1 METGSALSAGLVSV
15 TPVTATPTSRA
26 STTPTAARDW
36 TAVAAVGVTLVLWS
50 SAFVAIRHL
59 GEDFGA
65 GSLSLGR
72 CLVAA
77 VLLGGLAVS
86 RGLVRVQ
93 RRDWWRFATIG
104 VLWYAVYNLALN
116 EGERH
121 VDAGTAALLLQ
132 FSPLILAVLAAVVL
146 HEPFS
151 RELGLGLVVA
161 LAGVSAIAFSGD
173 ATGAST
179 RPVLGSALCLVSA
192 LVYSVSVVVQ
202 KPLMTRVPA
211 IQVTWLA
218 CTVGAV
224 ACLPWAGELV
234 HDVRHAPASS
244 VAWVVYLG
252 AFPTAIG
259 FTTYAYALSRMSASQ
274 LGITTYL
281 VPIVTIVLAWVLL
294 SEAPAPLAYAGG
306 VLTLLGV
313 ALARRKPRPA
323 APDQP
328 APA

>member
-1 METGSALSAGLVSV
+1 MTTS
-15 TPVTATPTSRA
+15 ATPTPAR
-26 STTPTAARDW
+26 TPPDAPARDW
-36 TAVAAVGVTLVLWS
+36 TAFAAVGVTLVLWA

-72 CLVAA
+72 CLVASL
-77 VLLGGLAVS
+77 LLGILAVS
-86 RGLVRVQ
+86 RGVTPVQ
-93 RRDWWRFATIG
+93 RRDVWRFAVIG

-132 FSPLILAVLAAVVL
+132 FSPLMLAVLAAVVL

-151 RELGLGLVVA
+151 RRLGVGLVLALVGVA
-161 LAGVSAIAFSGD
+161 LIAFSGD

-179 RPVLGSALCLVSA
+179 RPVLGAALCLTSA

-218 CTVGAV
+218 CTVGAI
-224 ACLPWAGELV
+224 ACLPWAGELLS
-234 HDVRHAPASS
+234 DVRAAPVSS
-244 VAWVVYLG
+244 VWWVVYLG

-259 FTTYAYALSRMSASQ
+259 FTTYAFALSRMSATQ
-274 LGITTYL
+274 LGVTTYL
-281 VPIVTIVLAWVLL
+281 VPVVTIVLAWLLL
-294 SEAPAPLAYAGG
+294 SEAPAPLAYVGG
-306 VLTLLGV
+306 ALTLVGV
-313 ALARRKPRPA
+313 AVARRRPA
-323 APDQP
+323 RAQAVGTVEELDP
-328 APA
+328 AAASLQEPR

>member
-1 METGSALSAGLVSV
+1 
-15 TPVTATPTSRA
+15 VTATHDPS
-26 STTPTAARDW
+26 TAAPTRDW
-36 TAVAAVGVTLVLWS
+36 AAIAAIGVTLVLWA

-59 GEDFGA
+59 GDDFGA

-77 VLLGGLAVS
+77 VLLGGLALS
-86 RGLVRVQ
+86 RGLTPVL
-93 RRDWWRFATIG
+93 RRDWWRFVVIG

-146 HEPFS
+146 GESFT
-151 RELGLGLVVA
+151 RELAIGLVVA
-161 LAGVSAIAFSGD
+161 LVGVSAIAFSGD
-173 ATGAST
+173 STGAGT
-179 RPVLGSALCLVSA
+179 RPVLGAALCLVSA

-218 CTVGAV
+218 CTIGAV

-234 HDVRHAPASS
+234 HDVRAAPASS

-259 FTTYAYALSRMSASQ
+259 FTTYAFALNRMSASQ
-274 LGITTYL
+274 LGVTTYL
-281 VPIVTIVLAWVLL
+281 VPVVTIGLAWVLL
-294 SEAPAPLAYAGG
+294 SETPAPLAFAGG
-306 VLTLLGV
+306 ALTLLGV
-313 ALARRKPRPA
+313 ALARRKPRTRA
-323 APDQP
+323 
-328 APA
+328 

>member
-1 METGSALSAGLVSV
+1 MTSS
-15 TPVTATPTSRA
+15 PTATGPPRQIT
-26 STTPTAARDW
+26 RDW
-36 TAVAAVGVTLVLWS
+36 AAIAAVGVTMVLWA

-59 GEDFGA
+59 GRDFGA

-77 VLLGGLAVS
+77 VLLGVLSVT
-86 RGLVRVQ
+86 RGLVRVR
-93 RRDWWRFATIG
+93 RRDWWRFAVIG

-132 FSPLILAVLAAVVL
+132 FSPLMLAVLAAVVL
-146 HEPFS
+146 KETFS
-151 RELGLGLVVA
+151 RELGVGLVVA
-161 LAGVSAIAFSGD
+161 LVGVTAIALSGD

-179 RPVLGSALCLVSA
+179 RPVLGAALCLVAA

-234 HDVRHAPASS
+234 GDVRDASASS
-244 VAWVVYLG
+244 VWWVVYLG

-259 FTTYAYALSRMSASQ
+259 FTTYAFALSRMSASQ
-274 LGITTYL
+274 LGVTTYL
-281 VPIVTIVLAWVLL
+281 VPVVTIVLAWALL
-294 SEAPAPLAYAGG
+294 AEAPAPLAYAGG
-306 VLTLLGV
+306 ALTLLGV
-313 ALARRKPRPA
+313 ALARRRPRPA
-323 APDQP
+323 PP
-328 APA
+328 ATSPSR

>member
-1 METGSALSAGLVSV
+1 VTTSET
-15 TPVTATPTSRA
+15 
-26 STTPTAARDW
+26 TTPGTQPPPTTGAPARDW
-36 TAVAAVGVTLVLWS
+36 TAVAAVGVTMVLWA

-59 GEDFGA
+59 GQDFRAGA
-65 GSLSLGR
+65 LSLGR

-77 VLLGGLAVS
+77 LLLGVLAVS
-86 RGLVRVQ
+86 RGLTPVQ
-93 RRDWWRFATIG
+93 RRDWWRFAVIG
-104 VLWYAVYNLALN
+104 VLWYAVYNLALT

-151 RELGLGLVVA
+151 RELGIGLVVA

-173 ATGAST
+173 ATGANT
-179 RPVLGSALCLVSA
+179 RPVLGSALCLVAA

-224 ACLPWAGELV
+224 ACLPWAGDLV
-234 HDVRHAPASS
+234 HDVRSAPASS
-244 VAWVVYLG
+244 VWWVVYLG

-274 LGITTYL
+274 LGVTTYL
-281 VPIVTIVLAWVLL
+281 VPVVTIVLAWLLL

-306 VLTLLGV
+306 ALTLLGV
-313 ALARRKPRPA
+313 ALAGRRSRAA
-323 APDQP
+323 APP
-328 APA
+328 AG

>member
-1 METGSALSAGLVSV
+1 MANVACV
-15 TPVTATPTSRA
+15 TSSRVDHPARATDQPT
-26 STTPTAARDW
+26 RDW
-36 TAVAAVGVTLVLWS
+36 TAIAAVGVTLVLWA

-59 GEDFGA
+59 GPDFGA

-72 CLVAA
+72 CLVASL
-77 VLLGGLAVS
+77 LLGILSVS
-86 RGLVRVQ
+86 RGLTPVQ
-93 RRDWWRFATIG
+93 RRDWWRLGVIG

-132 FSPLILAVLAAVVL
+132 FSPLMLAVLAALVL
-146 HEPFS
+146 HEPFT
-151 RELGLGLVVA
+151 RTLGIGLVISLVGVA
-161 LAGVSAIAFSGD
+161 AIASSGD
-173 ATGAST
+173 ATGANT

-202 KPLMTRVPA
+202 KPMMTRLPA

-224 ACLPWAGELV
+224 ACLPWAGDLV
-234 HDVRHAPASS
+234 HDVGAAPASS
-244 VAWVVYLG
+244 VWWVVYLG

-259 FTTYAYALSRMSASQ
+259 FTTYAYALSRMSATQ
-274 LGITTYL
+274 LGVTTYL
-281 VPIVTIVLAWVLL
+281 VPVVTIVLAWLLL

-306 VLTLLGV
+306 ALTLVGV
-313 ALARRKPRPA
+313 ALARRRPRRA
-323 APDQP
+323 RASG
-328 APA
+328 

>member
-1 METGSALSAGLVSV
+1 M
-15 TPVTATPTSRA
+15 TATQTP
-26 STTPTAARDW
+26 STDQRTTDW
-36 TAVAAVGVTLVLWS
+36 TAVAAVGVTMVLWA

-77 VLLGGLAVS
+77 VLLGVLAVS
-86 RGLVRVQ
+86 RGVVRVQ
-93 RRDWWRFATIG
+93 RRDVWRLVTIG

-132 FSPLILAVLAAVVL
+132 FSPLILAVLAALVL
-146 HEPFS
+146 KEPFT
-151 RELGLGLVVA
+151 REVGIGLVVA
-161 LAGVSAIAFSGD
+161 LAGVSLIAFSGD
-173 ATGAST
+173 STGAST
-179 RPVLGSALCLVSA
+179 RPILGAALCLVSA

-202 KPLMTRVPA
+202 KPVMTRLPA

-218 CTVGAV
+218 VTVGAV

-234 HDVRHAPASS
+234 DDVGRASASS
-244 VAWVVYLG
+244 VWWVVYLG

-259 FTTYAYALSRMSASQ
+259 FTTYAYALSRMSATQ
-274 LGITTYL
+274 LGVTTYL
-281 VPIVTIVLAWVLL
+281 VPVVTIVLAWLLL

-306 VLTLLGV
+306 ALTLLGV
-313 ALARRKPRPA
+313 ALARRRPRPRTPVA
-323 APDQP
+323 P
-328 APA
+328 APS